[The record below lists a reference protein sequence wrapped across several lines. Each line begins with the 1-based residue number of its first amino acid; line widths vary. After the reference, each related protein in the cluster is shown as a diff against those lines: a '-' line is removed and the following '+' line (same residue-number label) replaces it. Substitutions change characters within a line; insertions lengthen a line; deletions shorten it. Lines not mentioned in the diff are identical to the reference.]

1 MLQSLK
7 SFKLYSFNPVQP
19 SDAYVAN
26 PHLVHA
32 LAPSPEGAWH
42 LAGLKDSP
50 PENFQFTESAFDEF
64 EGIEVVVNKSPE
76 VVNGVLARKY
86 RLEFF
91 DIPSI
96 GAEGFII
103 HIWNL
108 IKKPKADPEMPS
120 ISDLIWVLTEREIGE
135 ILISMQYRG
144 SQSAFD
150 RRFGIPS
157 GIVDETSAIFDP
169 TVIVLRFNQMI
180 NNQPVS
186 P

>member
-7 SFKLYSFNPVQP
+7 SFKLYSFNPVQ
-19 SDAYVAN
+19 SSGAYDNVRG
-26 PHLVHA
+26 VFHA
-32 LAPSPEGAWH
+32 LAPSPESAWH
-42 LAGLKDSP
+42 LAGLKDPP

-64 EGIEVVVNKSPE
+64 EGIEVVVNKPPE
-76 VVNGVLARKY
+76 VVNDALARKY

-91 DIPSI
+91 DIPST
-96 GAEGFII
+96 GAECFII

-108 IKKPKADPEMPS
+108 IKNPKADPEMPS
-120 ISDLIWVLTEREIGE
+120 ISDLIWVPTDREIGE
-135 ILISMQYRG
+135 IPVSTQYRG
-144 SQSAFD
+144 SRSAFD
-150 RRFGIPS
+150 KRFGIS
-157 GIVDETSAIFDP
+157 SDILNQTSAVFDP